1 MHNKNIKRIV
11 QKELKKNYP
20 NWNRLNRKT
29 KKEISRKVLAQ
40 VVGEYDFNQEI
51 SASLDE
57 LLGVEQQVPTK
68 GIISLDQMA
77 DIVNESKN
85 NNIIKLC
92 GPSRFA
98 KYIKNE
104 ELRFIDQLLDNEI
117 INHLL
122 AYEGYR
128 PAMRELFPHNLFRAE
143 LLKTIK
149 YPEISYRKFCDE
161 EYLGLDRKQ
170 NRAFIGLSLREKTM
184 IDHTQLSKFRNSL
197 TFVQQINITVYIL
210 YHFLQSGMLGDH
222 ILHGVDSSELANEC
236 KFPLASLNVNGQNI
250 RIYSDLDSDCGK
262 RRNKRDKSVYVIGY
276 RLHTLTA
283 INAET
288 GHSFPIISLLA
299 PANHH
304 DSHFLSLLVDVA
316 QAMGVE
322 VKLVTADTAYHDNDG
337 SLYDKTGVY
346 VTTPPCSTV
355 STPDNVDTTNGT
367 VVFCHDGCTVPMEYA
382 GVEEDNHEYKCS
394 ANTGEC
400 LLEGSCPKYRC
411 IPLDRGFFQRI
422 PYHVEQIQEAHD
434 IRKNC
439 ERPFNLLKHQTGL
452 ENVRVRSQSAIAV
465 RCTFSS
471 ISLLLLKIAGT
482 RKKESAQKSPQLSLF
497 KMAA

>member
-1 MHNKNIKRIV
+1 MHSKNIRRIV
-11 QKELKKNYP
+11 QKELKQNYP

-40 VVGEYDFNQEI
+40 VANGYDFQQEI
-51 SASLDE
+51 SATLED
-57 LLGVEQQVPTK
+57 LLGVGHQIPKK
-68 GIISLDQMA
+68 GIISLDRMA

-92 GPSRFA
+92 GASRFA
-98 KYIKNE
+98 KYIKDE
-104 ELRFIDQLLDNEI
+104 ELHFIDQLLDNDI
-117 INHLL
+117 INCLL
-122 AYEGYR
+122 AYDGYS
-128 PAMRELFPHNLFRAE
+128 PAMRDLFPHNLFRAE

-170 NRAFIGLSLREKTM
+170 NRAFIGLSLREKIM

-197 TFVQQINITVYIL
+197 TFVQQVNLTVYIL
-210 YHFLQSGMLGDH
+210 HH
-222 ILHGVDSSELANEC
+222 VLHGIDSSELANEC
-236 KFPLASLNVNGQNI
+236 KTPLASLKINGQNI
-250 RIYSDLDSDCGK
+250 RIYNDLDSDCGK

-283 INAET
+283 IDAET

-322 VKLVTADTAYHDNDG
+322 VKLITADTAYHDKDG
-337 SLYDKTGVY
+337 SLHDKTGVY

-355 STPDNVDTTNGT
+355 STPDNVDTVNGT
-367 VVFCHDGCTVPMEYA
+367 VFCHDECSVPMEYA
-382 GVEEDNHEYKCS
+382 GVEDDHHEYKCA
-394 ANTGEC
+394 ANTDEC
-400 LLEGSCPKYRC
+400 LLKGSCPQYRC

-422 PYHVEQIQEAHD
+422 PYHTEQIREAHD
-434 IRKNC
+434 IRKNS

-452 ENVRVRSQSAIAV
+452 ETVRVRSQPATAV

-471 ISLLLLKIAGT
+471 ISVLLLKMAGT
-482 RKKESAQKSPQLSLF
+482 RKKKPAQQSPQLPLF